1 MSNKYLRLAIA
12 TVVIVV
18 AAVAIIVLATRGPD
32 LADDATTAC
41 VDATDRDS
49 GIRVTLVTVW
59 NGTPEFLPAGV
70 GVSNTCIRPVHTFD
84 DSSYVYI
91 VGEKSYTVGDFF
103 DVWPDSPATRP
114 NATVENVSLNG
125 QRYEDNYR
133 DIVLQDEDRIVVAFG
148 DRTPQ

>member
-1 MSNKYLRLAIA
+1 MSNRYLRLAIA
-12 TVVIVV
+12 AVVIAV
-18 AAVAIIVLATRGPD
+18 AAAVVVLATRGPD

-84 DSSYVYI
+84 DSSYVYV

-103 DVWPDSPATRP
+103 DVWPDNPATRP

-125 QRYEDNYR
+125 QRYDDNYH
-133 DIVLQDEDRIVVAFG
+133 DIVLQHEDRIVVAFG
-148 DRTPQ
+148 DRAPQ

>member
-1 MSNKYLRLAIA
+1 MSNRYLRLIIA
-12 TVVIVV
+12 LIVVI
-18 AAVAIIVLATRGPD
+18 AAGIAIFLPTPGPD

-41 VDATDRDS
+41 VAAADRDS

-59 NGTPEFLPAGV
+59 NGTPEFLPAGI

-84 DSSYVYI
+84 DSSYVYV

-114 NATVENVSLNG
+114 NASVENVSLNG

>member
-1 MSNKYLRLAIA
+1 MSNRYLRYAVAL
-12 TVVIVV
+12 VIVI
-18 AAVAIIVLATRGPD
+18 AAVAAIVLATRGSD

-41 VDATDRDS
+41 VADADRAS

-59 NGTPEFLPAGV
+59 NGNPEFLPAGI
-70 GVSNTCIRPVHTFD
+70 GVSDACIRPVHTID

-91 VGEKSYTVGDFF
+91 VGGKQYTVGDFF

-133 DIVLQDEDRIVVAFG
+133 DIIFEHDQRIVVAFG
-148 DRTPQ
+148 DRAPS